1 MENYITD
8 DSLKHIK
15 LEMQAGVVGIA
26 VTRVYLKETGNYKK
40 LFDSEPGAGG
50 HISETKVGVN
60 RLLENDILK
69 VNTYMDLSNLTLQ
82 QRQKAIDNIY
92 IMYTMSG
99 GAEGDKS
106 FEVAPLEIDTTDPL
120 RVLITKKIK
129 FV

>member
-1 MENYITD
+1 MESYLTD

-26 VTRVYLKETGNYKK
+26 VTRVYIKDAGSYKK

-69 VNTYMDLSNLTLQ
+69 VNTYMDLSNLTPQ

-92 IMYTMSG
+92 IMYTLSG
-99 GAEGDKS
+99 GVEGDKQ
-106 FEVAPLEIDTTDPL
+106 FEVVPLEIDTTDPL
-120 RVLITKKIK
+120 RVLITKKFK